1 VQGTMTQNEAAQLGC
16 IASGATYSVTASL
29 VH

>member
-1 VQGTMTQNEAAQLGC
+1 MTQSEAAQLGC
-16 IASGATYSVTASL
+16 IASGATYSVNGSL